1 MANDPGCST
10 VRGADEL
17 QEQVRALNDL
27 IDVARASVS
36 TIELDALLKA
46 ILESAIRFTGIPA
59 GTVALYDH
67 RSGNLTLRAH
77 SGLSAEFVA
86 HSVWAVTP
94 GGLTDQL
101 LQHDEILFV
110 EDTEQVDYFR
120 NPLAVK
126 EGIRSLIC
134 IPLVTKGSIHGV
146 LYLDDF
152 VPRKFD
158 KDRMNLISVLASF
171 AAMAIENAKLH
182 HETLQM
188 AITDVLTGLNNRR
201 YFEQV
206 LPQELE
212 RATRYN
218 QEFGLLMIDVDNF
231 KIFNDTYGH
240 PMGDRILSTIA
251 ASIEKT
257 LRSVDFAFR
266 YGGEELV
273 VILPETDQKSACKV
287 AERIRQRVAR
297 DTKKLMRGTLKE
309 PITVSIGVASYPG
322 DGAEAEMLVAKAD
335 DLLYQAKNSGRNC
348 VRCRKEDTH

>member
-1 MANDPGCST
+1 MHLAAGCDTCS
-10 VRGADEL
+10 ADIL
-17 QEQVRALNDL
+17 QEQVQSLNDL

-46 ILESAIRFTGIPA
+46 ILDSAMRFTAIPA
-59 GTVALYDH
+59 GSVALYDN

-77 SGLSAEFVA
+77 SGLSPEFVA
-86 HSVWAVTP
+86 RSVWAVTP

-110 EDTEQVDYFR
+110 EDTEQADFFN

-134 IPLVTKGSIHGV
+134 IPLVTKGRIHGV

-152 VPRKFD
+152 VPRRFD
-158 KDRMNLISVLASF
+158 KDRMKLISVLASF
-171 AAMAIENAKLH
+171 AAMAIENATLH

-188 AITDVLTGLNNRR
+188 AITDALTGLNNRR

-212 RATRYN
+212 RACRYH
-218 QEFGLLMIDVDNF
+218 QSFGLLMIDVDNF
-231 KIFNDTYGH
+231 KNFNDSYGH
-240 PMGDRILSTIA
+240 PMGDRILATIA
-251 ASIEKT
+251 TAIEKT

-266 YGGEELV
+266 YGGEELA
-273 VILPETDQKSACKV
+273 VILPETSAKSACRV
-287 AERIRQRVAR
+287 AERIRQRVAK
-297 DTKKLMRGTLKE
+297 DTKKLLNGSLKE
-309 PITVSIGVASYPG
+309 AITVSVGVACYPV
-322 DGAEAEMLVAKAD
+322 DGADADLLVARAD
-335 DLLYQAKNSGRNC
+335 DLLYLAKSAGKNC
-348 VRCRKEDTH
+348 VRCHKDEKP

>member
-1 MANDPGCST
+1 MLFDAGDDIRSAN
-10 VRGADEL
+10 EL

-46 ILESAIRFTGIPA
+46 ILESAMRFTAIPA
-59 GTVALYDH
+59 GSVALYDN
-67 RSGNLTLRAH
+67 RTGDLTLRTH
-77 SGLSAEFVA
+77 SGLSPDFVA
-86 HSVWAVTP
+86 RSCWAVTP

-110 EDTEQVDYFR
+110 EDTDKVDFFN

-152 VPRKFD
+152 IPRTFD
-158 KDRMNLISVLASF
+158 KDRMKLISVLASF
-171 AAMAIENAKLH
+171 AAMAIENAKLY
-182 HETLQM
+182 HETCQM
-188 AITDVLTGLNNRR
+188 AITDALTGLYNRR
-201 YFEQV
+201 YFEQE

-212 RATRYN
+212 RAKRYD
-218 QEFGLLMIDVDNF
+218 QSFGLLMIDVDNF
-231 KIFNDTYGH
+231 KNFNDTYGH
-240 PMGDRILSTIA
+240 PMGDRILATISTTIQNV
-251 ASIEKT
+251 

-273 VILPETDQKSACKV
+273 VILPETSQKSACHV
-287 AERIRQRVAR
+287 AERIRQQVII
-297 DTKKLMRGTLKE
+297 DTKKLMRNLLIE
-309 PITVSIGVASYPG
+309 PITISIGVACYPADG
-322 DGAEAEMLVAKAD
+322 DDATKLVARAD
-335 DLLYQAKNSGRNC
+335 DLLYQAKSAGKNC
-348 VRCRKEDTH
+348 TTCREDNQ

>member
-1 MANDPGCST
+1 MPLDAGCDICS
-10 VRGADEL
+10 ADEL

-46 ILESAIRFTGIPA
+46 ILKSAMRFTGIPA
-59 GTVALYDH
+59 GSVALYDN
-67 RSGNLTLRAH
+67 RSGDLTLRAH
-77 SGLSAEFVA
+77 SGLSREFVA
-86 HSVWAVTP
+86 RSSWAVTP

-101 LQHDEILFV
+101 LQQDEILFV
-110 EDTEQVDYFR
+110 EDTEQVEFFK
-120 NPLAVK
+120 NPLAIK

-152 VPRKFD
+152 VPRRFD
-158 KDRMNLISVLASF
+158 KDRMKLISVLASF

-182 HETLQM
+182 HETFQM
-188 AITDVLTGLNNRR
+188 AITDALTGLYNRR

-212 RATRYN
+212 RASRYN
-218 QEFGLLMIDVDNF
+218 QSFGLLMIDVDNF
-231 KIFNDTYGH
+231 KNFNDTYGH

-251 ASIEKT
+251 ASIEKV

-266 YGGEELV
+266 YGGEELT
-273 VILPETDQKSACKV
+273 VILPETTRKSACKV
-287 AERIRQRVAR
+287 AERIRERVIK
-297 DTKKLMRGTLKE
+297 DTLKLMRGSLKE
-309 PITVSIGVASYPG
+309 PITISVGVASYPL
-322 DGAEAEMLVAKAD
+322 DGGEVDLLVSRAD
-335 DLLYQAKNSGRNC
+335 DLLYKAKGDGKNC
-348 VRCRKEDTH
+348 VRCHEDEKR

>member
-1 MANDPGCST
+1 MPVESGCDICS
-10 VRGADEL
+10 ADEL

-46 ILESAIRFTGIPA
+46 ILESAMRFTGIPA
-59 GTVALYDH
+59 GSVALYDI

-77 SGLSAEFVA
+77 SGLSPDFVA
-86 HSVWAVTP
+86 HNSWAVTP

-110 EDTEQVDYFR
+110 EDTEQVDFFN

-152 VPRKFD
+152 VPRQFD
-158 KDRMNLISVLASF
+158 KDRMKLISVLASF

-182 HETLQM
+182 QATCQM
-188 AITDVLTGLNNRR
+188 AITDVLTGLYNRR

-206 LPQELE
+206 LPQEFD
-212 RATRYN
+212 RACRYG
-218 QEFGLLMIDVDNF
+218 QTFGLLMIDVDNF
-231 KIFNDTYGH
+231 KSFNDTFGH
-240 PMGDRILSTIA
+240 PMGDRILATIA
-251 ASIEKT
+251 ATIEKA

-266 YGGEELV
+266 YGGEEFV
-273 VILPETDQKSACKV
+273 VILPETSLKSACKV
-287 AERIRQRVAR
+287 AERIRRRVIS
-297 DTKKLMRGTLKE
+297 DTRKLMRSISME
-309 PITVSIGVASYPG
+309 SVTVSVGVASYPR
-322 DGAEAEMLVAKAD
+322 DEDDADMLVARAD
-335 DLLYQAKNSGRNC
+335 DLLYQAKAAGKNC
-348 VRCRKEDTH
+348 VRFRGDDNQ